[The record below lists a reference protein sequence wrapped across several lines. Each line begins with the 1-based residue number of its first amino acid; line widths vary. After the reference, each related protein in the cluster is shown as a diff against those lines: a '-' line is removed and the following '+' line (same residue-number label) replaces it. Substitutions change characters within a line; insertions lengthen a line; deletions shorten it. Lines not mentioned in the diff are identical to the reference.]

1 MNNDGPS
8 RSLQVLFW
16 ESTLRCNAY
25 CEFCGSSCGELSSD
39 ELLQSEVD
47 AATICGCWN
56 DIAETFDP
64 ATVMINVTGGE
75 PLVRND
81 LFEIMSYAADLGF
94 PWGMVTNGS
103 LIDLE
108 TVENMKKSGMKTI
121 SISLDGCPNTHNSLR
136 KIPNGFAKIKEAVRI
151 INETAFLDDLQI
163 TTVVNH
169 RNINELEFLFSE
181 LKTWGITSWRLA
193 TIDPIQIQHAKG
205 EGLFYFR
212 YGGKKKVIEWE
223 NEIKRIFEVD
233 PVPDTPIEST
243 ATTLAGQFFN
253 SVGEAFGGVLAGNKG
268 KGADYSSQQRE
279 DSLKE
284 KAKVKKPV
292 EEQIRAKFCPNCGTK
307 IIDGA
312 KFCGGCG
319 SPVYYSVNTQ
329 DDN

>member
-1 MNNDGPS
+1 MVDFEIGYDEYIILEIEDVVWISNNDIEIDKMALTNKNIYIQYS
-8 RSLQVLFW
+8 
-16 ESTLRCNAY
+16 EK
-25 CEFCGSSCGELSSD
+25 GE
-39 ELLQSEVD
+39 
-47 AATICGCWN
+47 
-56 DIAETFDP
+56 
-64 ATVMINVTGGE
+64 
-75 PLVRND
+75 
-81 LFEIMSYAADLGF
+81 GF
-94 PWGMVTNGS
+94 
-103 LIDLE
+103 
-108 TVENMKKSGMKTI
+108 
-121 SISLDGCPNTHNSLR
+121 
-136 KIPNGFAKIKEAVRI
+136 FAKTERRVATMSLYGIKV
-151 INETAFLDDLQI
+151 
-163 TTVVNH
+163 
-169 RNINELEFLFSE
+169 
-181 LKTWGITSWRLA
+181 
-193 TIDPIQIQHAKG
+193 IDGQLMVGHVWKWDSGTCLQIQHAKG